1 MSRVILIAWDGADW
15 RILDPL
21 LEQGA
26 LPNLQA
32 LIDRGQR
39 DVLRSTVP
47 THSWSAWPSFLTG
60 VDPVDHGV
68 YDILEAVPGTHKQ
81 YPVTYKS
88 IKARTF
94 LDDLTAAKKKQ
105 LLLDVPLTF
114 PPPAI
119 EGTLAAGGVLP
130 KNRQF
135 TMPADLP
142 EQLQKAGLEWPINGM
157 SWTTYHNKP
166 DAYLDE
172 AFEVTGK
179 RIKASEWL
187 MDNTDWDLMAS
198 VWVSIDRTQHCLSNY
213 VAPDHPDYME
223 NKDTRIGKK
232 VADIFRQT
240 DDAIGS
246 FVSRARED
254 DIIMFISDHGFQ
266 SCTRAVNMDRMLHD
280 MGYLDFSASNAVF
293 GPMQWGPVRKVA
305 RKVYDTLGLH
315 GKVALPQSVN
325 WTKTK
330 AYTTIRSTG
339 EGVSINLAGRDI
351 DGIVD
356 PGDFDKVRDEL
367 MDRLGSYVDPTTGK
381 SPVKSIA
388 KREEV
393 FPEGKFASQAPD
405 IMMVPNE
412 GYSLTHAKSAIE
424 DADWVSGDHRM
435 EGVIVAVGPHVKP
448 FERTPALIDMA
459 PTLVAALDAPAA
471 VRPTGR
477 VLHEIVG
484 AAELTEREAAAG
496 DDGSTAAGPAIP
508 GMTIPGM
515 GGESAVNETEADE
528 MEEHLRGLGYIE

>member
-39 DVLRSTVP
+39 EVLRSTVP

-60 VDPVDHGV
+60 VEPQDHGV
-68 YDILEAVPGTHKQ
+68 YDILETVPGTHKQ

-135 TMPADLP
+135 TMPGDLP
-142 EQLQKAGLEWPINGM
+142 DQLQKAGLEWPINGM
-157 SWTTYHNKP
+157 SWTTYRNKP

-187 MDNTDWDLMAS
+187 MDNTDWDLMAT
-198 VWVSIDRTQHCLSNY
+198 VWVSIDRTQHALSNY
-213 VAPDHPDYME
+213 VAPDHPDYVR

-254 DIIMFISDHGFQ
+254 DIILFISDHGFQ
-266 SCTRAVNMDRMLHD
+266 SCTRAVNMDRLLKEF
-280 MGYLDFSASNAVF
+280 GYLDFSASNAVF

-325 WTKTK
+325 WSKTR
-330 AYTTIRSTG
+330 AFTTIRSTG
-339 EGVSINLAGRDI
+339 EGVSINLAGRDV
-351 DGIVD
+351 DGVVD
-356 PGDFDKVRDEL
+356 PGDFEKVRDEL
-367 MDRLGSYVDPTTGK
+367 MDRLGSYVDPKTGK
-381 SPVKSIA
+381 TPVKSIA
-388 KREEV
+388 KREDV
-393 FPEGKFASQAPD
+393 FPSGKFAEQAPD

-412 GYSLTHAKSAIE
+412 GYSLTHAKSALE

-435 EGVIVAVGPHVKP
+435 EGVIVAVGANVKP

-459 PTLVAALDAPAA
+459 PTLVAALDAPTA
-471 VRPTGR
+471 VKPTGR

-484 AAELTEREAAAG
+484 AADITERKVAAG
-496 DDGSTAAGPAIP
+496 DEGSTAPGSAIP

-515 GGESAVNETEADE
+515 GDESAVNESEADE